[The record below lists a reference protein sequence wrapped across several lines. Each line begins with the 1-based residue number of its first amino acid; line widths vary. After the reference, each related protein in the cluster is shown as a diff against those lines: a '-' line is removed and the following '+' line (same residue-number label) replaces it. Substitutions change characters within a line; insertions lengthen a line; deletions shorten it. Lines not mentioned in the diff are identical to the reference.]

1 MNSDLSTITWM
12 PEGIP
17 SAKVISGLLPSDAG
31 DGDAVS
37 EGTLHTLS
45 RLNCDVSISSFSVVV
60 GL

>member
-1 MNSDLSTITWM
+1 MNSDVSTITWM

-17 SAKVISGLLPSDAG
+17 SAEGISGLLPSDAG
-31 DGDAVS
+31 DVS
-37 EGTLHTLS
+37 EGTLHTPS

>member
-1 MNSDLSTITWM
+1 M

-17 SAKVISGLLPSDAG
+17 SAKGISGLLPSDAG
-31 DGDAVS
+31 DVS
-37 EGTLHTLS
+37 EGTLHTPS